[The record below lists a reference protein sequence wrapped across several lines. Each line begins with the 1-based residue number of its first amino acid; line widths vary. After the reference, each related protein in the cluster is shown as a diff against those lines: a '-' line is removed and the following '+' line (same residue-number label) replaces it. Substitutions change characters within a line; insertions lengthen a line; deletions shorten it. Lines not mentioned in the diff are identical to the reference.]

1 MENKLGT
8 ILNPMIRIITLLFF
22 FILTSCGNNCDEIP
36 NSFSNYD
43 RAKEIV
49 LSSNFKLTD
58 KADVSGSS
66 WITSAK
72 YFSCDDLSGFF
83 VIETGNRT
91 YIHQDMPYEV
101 WENFKNANSKGSF
114 YSRHI
119 RGNYQ
124 LKLN

>member
-1 MENKLGT
+1 MKK
-8 ILNPMIRIITLLFF
+8 IIPYLFF
-22 FILTSCGNNCDEIP
+22 FIFFSCDNKCDEVP
-36 NSFSNYD
+36 NSFSNYNQ
-43 RAKEIV
+43 AKEIV

-72 YFSCDDLSGFF
+72 YLSCNGLSGFF

-91 YIHQDMPYEV
+91 YIHQNMPNEI
-101 WENFKNANSKGSF
+101 WENFKNADSKGSF
-114 YSRHI
+114 YSRNI

>member
-1 MENKLGT
+1 MKKIISLLAFFT
-8 ILNPMIRIITLLFF
+8 II
-22 FILTSCGNNCDEIP
+22 SCGKKCDEIP

-43 RAKEIV
+43 QAKEIV
-49 LSSNFKLTD
+49 LSLNFKLTD
-58 KADVSGSS
+58 KADVSDSS

-72 YFSCDDLSGFF
+72 YFSCDGLSGFF

-101 WENFKNANSKGSF
+101 WKNFKNADSKGSF
-114 YSRHI
+114 YSRNI
-119 RGNYQ
+119 RGRYQ

>member
-1 MENKLGT
+1 MKK
-8 ILNPMIRIITLLFF
+8 IITFLI
-22 FILTSCGNNCDEIP
+22 FIIIASCGNKCDEIP

-43 RAKEIV
+43 QAKEIV
-49 LSSNFKLTD
+49 LSLNYKLTD

-72 YFSCDDLSGFF
+72 YFSCDGLSGFF
-83 VIETGNRT
+83 IIETGNRT
-91 YIHQDMPYEV
+91 YIHQDMPCEV
-101 WENFKNANSKGSF
+101 WENFKNADSKGSF
-114 YSRHI
+114 YSRNI

>member
-1 MENKLGT
+1 MKK
-8 ILNPMIRIITLLFF
+8 IIAFLV
-22 FILTSCGNNCDEIP
+22 FIIITSCGNNCAEIP
-36 NSFSNYD
+36 NSFSNFD
-43 RAKEIV
+43 QAKKIV

-58 KADVSGSS
+58 KADVFGSS

-72 YFSCDDLSGFF
+72 YFSCDGLSGFF

-101 WENFKNANSKGSF
+101 WENFKNADSKGSF
-114 YSRHI
+114 YSRSI
-119 RGNYQ
+119 RGYYQ

>member
-1 MENKLGT
+1 MKKIIALLVLFT
-8 ILNPMIRIITLLFF
+8 IV
-22 FILTSCGNNCDEIP
+22 SCGNKCDEVPIR
-36 NSFSNYD
+36 FSNYD
-43 RAKEIV
+43 QAKEVV
-49 LSSNFKLTD
+49 LRLNYKLTD

-66 WITSAK
+66 WISSAK
-72 YFSCDDLSGFF
+72 YFSCDGLSGFL
-83 VIETGNRT
+83 VLETGNRT

-101 WENFKNANSKGSF
+101 WENFKNAESKGSF

>member
-1 MENKLGT
+1 MKKIIAFLIFTT
-8 ILNPMIRIITLLFF
+8 IA
-22 FILTSCGNNCDEIP
+22 SCGNNCAEVP

-43 RAKEIV
+43 QAKEIV
-49 LSSNFKLTD
+49 LSSNYKTTD

-66 WITSAK
+66 WITSAN
-72 YFSCDDLSGFF
+72 YFSCDGLSGFF

-101 WENFKNANSKGSF
+101 WENFKNADSKGSF
-114 YSRHI
+114 YSGNI

-124 LKLN
+124 LKLK